1 MRRFGPESQ
10 VARNTTRSGPGPSY
24 PLSRVRSPRAAIR
37 CRQALQPHTSS
48 VAFLFVGLMTSLRM
62 TPMPES
68 LADSKAPPY
77 PLRNLLRR
85 WWVAEEVILLYTADR
100 PQGKGCTQVSDF
112 ASLYS
117 EATYEAKN

>member
-1 MRRFGPESQ
+1 MCRFGSESQ
-10 VARNTTRSGPGPSY
+10 FATQRHLFGLRPVLFTF
-24 PLSRVRSPRAAIR
+24 RVRSPRAAIR

-48 VAFLFVGLMTSLRM
+48 VAFSFGLTTSPRV
-62 TPMPES
+62 TPMPEP
-68 LADSKAPPY
+68 LADSKAPSY
-77 PLRNLLRR
+77 PLRNLLWR